1 MSQTCKAYWAIR
13 HRETGRWYNGSDPF
27 AIGAPGHWCPRRVDY
42 TRWPTNIL
50 DYVWMSN
57 EMGARQRAA
66 TLARSIAD
74 MRCIGLTINRAERA
88 TPGWFQRFREAA
100 IALEI
105 VEVREH
111 TAFEVGKATRVDS
124 IGTIQ
129 TALRREQDG
138 GN

>member
-1 MSQTCKAYWAIR
+1 
-13 HRETGRWYNGSDPF
+13 
-27 AIGAPGHWCPRRVDY
+27 
-42 TRWPTNIL
+42 
-50 DYVWMSN
+50 
-57 EMGARQRAA
+57 
-66 TLARSIAD
+66 